1 LFLKQL
7 HYYFEICFVLKFER
21 EKRQLVCFRPLDAT
35 NGYDFEASSFLACVP
50 SCEASKVEGKPIREP
65 ILVQNGCR
73 HFLQFLW
80 VHSWNPLYFFF
91 FFFFLLVCC
100 SFLFFL
106 HVLLRKNRKEKKKDQ
121 VFCNYSL
128 LYCKL

>member
-1 LFLKQL
+1 L
-7 HYYFEICFVLKFER
+7 E
-21 EKRQLVCFRPLDAT
+21 AT

-80 VHSWNPLYFFF
+80 VHSWNPLYFYC
-91 FFFFLLVCC
+91 FFLSSC
-100 SFLFFL
+100 
-106 HVLLRKNRKEKKKDQ
+106 LLLLPLLPAFIAQKKEKEKKKVQ

>member
-1 LFLKQL
+1 LFVKQL

-50 SCEASKVEGKPIREP
+50 SCEASKVKGKPIREP

-80 VHSWNPLYFFF
+80 VFFF
-91 FFFFLLVCC
+91 FSFFLFVAPSSSSCMYC
-100 SFLFFL
+100 SE
-106 HVLLRKNRKEKKKDQ
+106 KIEKKKRKTKFS
-121 VFCNYSL
+121 VTTHCYTASHREAWVA
-128 LYCKL
+128 